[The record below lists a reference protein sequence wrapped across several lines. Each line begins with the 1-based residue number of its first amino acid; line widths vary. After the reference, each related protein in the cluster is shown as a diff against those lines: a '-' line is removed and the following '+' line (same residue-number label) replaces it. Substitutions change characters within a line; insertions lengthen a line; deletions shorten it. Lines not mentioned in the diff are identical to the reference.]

1 MTHWFKTTNN
11 EIINISYIK
20 AFNVNQ
26 IIFNDN
32 NIVYIIE
39 EDYNNLIKV
48 LKDVSTVYENRNTT
62 REF

>member
-26 IIFNDN
+26 IIFDDN
-32 NIVYIIE
+32 NIVYILE
-39 EDYNNLIKV
+39 EDYNNLIKA
-48 LKDVSTVYENRNTT
+48 LKDISTIYENRNTT

>member
-1 MTHWFKTTNN
+1 MTHWFKTSNN
-11 EIINISYIK
+11 EVINIVYIK

-39 EDYNNLIKV
+39 EDYNNLIKA
-48 LKDVSTVYENRNTT
+48 LKDISTIYENRNTT